1 MTSVSR
7 KAIAAVLAG
16 SALILTA
23 AGCSSDTAE
32 AEPAPESTFVSKSV
46 LEAGQANPMIAQG
59 VAIGGGAAVYKTSGL
74 GPAASNKAAPE
85 GTPVVHRQPVRRGML
100 PAGVTV
106 TEAQGINVLKKIRE
120 NWRHRDSR
128 SRTS

>member
-32 AEPAPESTFVSKSV
+32 AEPAPESTFVS
-46 LEAGQANPMIAQG
+46 
-59 VAIGGGAAVYKTSGL
+59 
-74 GPAASNKAAPE
+74 
-85 GTPVVHRQPVRRGML
+85 
-100 PAGVTV
+100 
-106 TEAQGINVLKKIRE
+106 
-120 NWRHRDSR
+120 
-128 SRTS
+128 